1 MSQGSQK
8 LYLYD
13 DVIDLVID
21 ANGVYVDNR
30 PMNNRKLIA
39 HKGLTNDLVF
49 NISDRD
55 RKKQNV
61 FNNTFSAYII
71 NPTSRRRIVSKLL
84 EQTTTVGQVK
94 LVLNEGDLANIDA
107 GLYTIYIVMLAPD
120 GTDSPVFTDQNNGLK
135 FQIEISDQL
144 DEEPIVTQEV
154 TAFTEAGSN
163 IYVSS
168 AMSGNVDRN
177 FNHSLHSLAIN
188 PSTYTGNITI
198 QGSCLETVPNSDDAS
213 TDWFNIENIVLSSSS
228 ILTHKTFKINANW
241 LRIKHTP
248 TSGTISKVL
257 IRN

>member
-135 FQIEISDQL
+135 FQIEI
-144 DEEPIVTQEV
+144 
-154 TAFTEAGSN
+154 
-163 IYVSS
+163 
-168 AMSGNVDRN
+168 
-177 FNHSLHSLAIN
+177 
-188 PSTYTGNITI
+188 
-198 QGSCLETVPNSDDAS
+198 
-213 TDWFNIENIVLSSSS
+213 
-228 ILTHKTFKINANW
+228 
-241 LRIKHTP
+241 
-248 TSGTISKVL
+248 
-257 IRN
+257 